1 MWSDFLAA
9 VALILVIEGVMP
21 FLSPDTMRRTMQQI
35 AQLPDKTL
43 RVIGLISMISGSI
56 LLYLVRQL

>member
-43 RVIGLISMISGSI
+43 RIIGLVSMISGSL
-56 LLYLVRQL
+56 LLYWVRQL

>member
-35 AQLPDKTL
+35 TRLPDRTL
-43 RVIGLISMISGSI
+43 RIIGLVSMISGSL
-56 LLYLVRQL
+56 LLYWVRQF

>member
-21 FLSPDTMRRTMQQI
+21 FLSPNTMRRTMQQI
-35 AQLPDKTL
+35 TQLPDRTL
-43 RVIGLISMISGSI
+43 RMIGLISMISGSV
-56 LLYLVRQL
+56 LLYWVRQL